1 MSSQIVLMRELLIV
15 FYGNELS
22 FGITLASWLFWVGF
36 GSLCIARWI
45 AGKIKN
51 EIVVFSLC
59 EISLAFLLPLSVFW
73 TRLIPAVL
81 KFSPGEIMGV
91 LPMGISAFILLAPIC
106 ILSGFLFTLGCEI
119 YRIAD
124 EAAVRI
130 GHVYTF
136 EAIGATAGGLLTSL
150 FLIRFF
156 SPLYIMFLIGLFN
169 LLAAFLLLWKRKIFV
184 FYTGIILTGFI
195 FLVLSG
201 GVDTLQD
208 YSLARQWRTYG
219 LLTSENSIYG
229 NVAVVKRENLYSVFT
244 NGVYAFSVPDEFTSE
259 LSAHFPL
266 LEHPQPKDV
275 LLIGGGSSGQLK
287 EVLKHPVERVDYVE
301 LDPLIINLAKA
312 YLPVN
317 EALNDH
323 RVKVIA
329 DMDGRLFIK
338 RTTRKYDVMIIN
350 LPAPHTAQLNRFYT
364 QEFYAEA
371 RDVLKDNGILSFSL
385 SSNPNYISQEQ
396 VELYRTL
403 RETLKEIFPDVKITP
418 GGTNYFMASKNKD
431 TLTLD
436 WHLLME
442 RLKQRNIETKYMR
455 EYYLYSE
462 LSKERIDSFQKR
474 LTQSEGEALGSRMKP
489 SLYYVN
495 RDFRPIAY
503 YYDLVLW
510 NTYFSYNLKKL
521 FKNINSKSI
530 YVSFIFLYLFLLLPI
545 WSGRIRR
552 KIPNWGVLTCV
563 ATTGFS
569 EMAFQIVTLLSFQV
583 MYGYVYYKL
592 GLILTSYMIG
602 LIFGSRW
609 ITKSLKGIKNDYN
622 LFIKTQGAIF
632 IYPLILPMLFWIFS
646 TLKGKCSFWLGSNAV
661 FPFLPIIAGMI
672 GGFQF
677 PLANRLYIKTV
688 RVEPGQ
694 SAGLTYGID
703 LFGSCLGAILI
714 PAFLIPVIGIYTSCF
729 LVAGLN
735 LIGLMLLLWSR
746 GVKYSL

>member
-1 MSSQIVLMRELLIV
+1 MKRRIIFSLILIGFTAMSSQIVLMRELLIV

-51 EIVVFSLC
+51 KIVVFSLC

-130 GHVYTF
+130 GHVYIF

-184 FYTGIILTGFI
+184 FSTGIILTGFI

-266 LEHPQPKDV
+266 LEHPWPKDV
-275 LLIGGGSSGQLK
+275 LLIGGGSSGQLR
-287 EVLKHPVERVDYVE
+287 EVLKHPVERIDYVE

-371 RDVLKDNGILSFSL
+371 RDVLKDNGILSFFL

-436 WHLLME
+436 WHLLIE
-442 RLKQRNIETKYMR
+442 RLK
-455 EYYLYSE
+455 
-462 LSKERIDSFQKR
+462 ERSIK
-474 LTQSEGEALGSRMKP
+474 L
-489 SLYYVN
+489 
-495 RDFRPIAY
+495 
-503 YYDLVLW
+503 
-510 NTYFSYNLKKL
+510 KL
-521 FKNINSKSI
+521 FIP
-530 YVSFIFLYLFLLLPI
+530 Y
-545 WSGRIRR
+545 RI
-552 KIPNWGVLTCV
+552 L
-563 ATTGFS
+563 
-569 EMAFQIVTLLSFQV
+569 QIS
-583 MYGYVYYKL
+583 
-592 GLILTSYMIG
+592 LILT
-602 LIFGSRW
+602 
-609 ITKSLKGIKNDYN
+609 
-622 LFIKTQGAIF
+622 
-632 IYPLILPMLFWIFS
+632 
-646 TLKGKCSFWLGSNAV
+646 
-661 FPFLPIIAGMI
+661 
-672 GGFQF
+672 
-677 PLANRLYIKTV
+677 
-688 RVEPGQ
+688 
-694 SAGLTYGID
+694 
-703 LFGSCLGAILI
+703 
-714 PAFLIPVIGIYTSCF
+714 
-729 LVAGLN
+729 
-735 LIGLMLLLWSR
+735 
-746 GVKYSL
+746 